1 MGACRLSSDKLLPDP
16 LDVLSAGHP
25 GPNNFDS
32 IPNISNARNA
42 FENVVCKLP
51 DIFRGLD
58 VLRKKRTNNDSA
70 AQSVLMCS

>member
-1 MGACRLSSDKLLPDP
+1 MGACRLSFAKLLPDP
-16 LDVLSAGHP
+16 LDVLSAGHT
-25 GPNNFDS
+25 NNFDS